1 MDDIQKFADLKKQIS
16 SLSDRKI
23 RIEERHKAERS
34 KLETLIKE
42 ITTKGYDPQKLSSIR
57 EEKEKQLKTMLSELE
72 TATKETQDKLN
83 LIEA

>member
-1 MDDIQKFADLKKQIS
+1 MDDIQKFTELKKQIGN
-16 SLSDRKI
+16 LSDRKI
-23 RIEERHKAERS
+23 RIEERHKAERA

-42 ITTKGYDPQKLSSIR
+42 ITSKGYDPQKLSSIR

-72 TATKETQDKLN
+72 IATKETTDKLN

>member
-1 MDDIQKFADLKKQIS
+1 MDDIQRFTDLKKQIG

-23 RIEERHKAERS
+23 RIEERHKAERA

-42 ITTKGYDPQKLSSIR
+42 ITSRGYDPQKLSSIR
-57 EEKEKQLKTMLSELE
+57 EEKEKQLKTLLSELE